1 MVDGQH
7 DHIFHQLNNLHIY
20 KKYRE
25 ERMILFNDLKS
36 QREELSSSLSS
47 ERSSHKTLSTTLS
60 HLQEQTK
67 EENDMINQLGNKKM
81 R

>member
-1 MVDGQH
+1 MD
-7 DHIFHQLNNLHIY
+7 DDIFHQLNNLHIY
-20 KKYRE
+20 NIYRE

-47 ERSSHKTLSTTLS
+47 ERSSHKSLLTTLS

-67 EENDMINQLGNKKM
+67 EENEMINQLGNKS
-81 R
+81 